1 MVRQFAVIG
10 LGRFG
15 ANIAVTLHG
24 MGYEVLAVDED
35 EDKVQEIMDRVTHAV
50 QADALD
56 EEVLKAL
63 GLRNFDLVIVAIGQD
78 IQASILVTVML
89 KDLGV
94 KSVVAKAQNDLH
106 GRVLER
112 VGADRVVYPERDMAI
127 RVAQHL
133 VSGNVLDYIE
143 LSPEYSIL
151 EMVTP
156 VEFAGK
162 ALGDI
167 DLRNRHRVSVMA
179 IKRGEDIIVAPG
191 GQEIIQAK
199 DILVVIGANADLKN
213 LRQERD

>member
-1 MVRQFAVIG
+1 MRQFAVIG

-15 ANIAVTLHG
+15 ASIAGTLHR

-35 EDKVQEIMDRVTHAV
+35 EDRVQEIMDQVTHAV

-56 EEVLKAL
+56 EEVLKTL

-112 VGADRVVYPERDMAI
+112 VGADQVIYPERDMAV

-156 VEFAGK
+156 DEFAGK
-162 ALGDI
+162 ALGNI

-191 GQEIIQAK
+191 GQELIQAK
-199 DILVVIGANADLKN
+199 DVLVVIGANEDLKN
-213 LRQERD
+213 LRRERD

>member
-1 MVRQFAVIG
+1 MRQFAVIG

-15 ANIAVTLHG
+15 ASIAGTLHR

-35 EDKVQEIMDRVTHAV
+35 EDRVQEIMDQVTHAV

-56 EEVLKAL
+56 EEVLKTL

-112 VGADRVVYPERDMAI
+112 VGADQVVYPERDMAV

-156 VEFAGK
+156 DEFAGK
-162 ALGDI
+162 ALGNI

-191 GQEIIQAK
+191 GQELIQAK
-199 DILVVIGANADLKN
+199 DVLVVIGANEDLKN
-213 LRQERD
+213 LRRERD

>member
-1 MVRQFAVIG
+1 MRQFAVIG

-15 ANIAVTLHG
+15 ASIAGTLHR

-35 EDKVQEIMDRVTHAV
+35 EDRVQEIMDQVTHAV

-56 EEVLKAL
+56 EEVLKTL

-112 VGADRVVYPERDMAI
+112 VGADQVIYPERDMAV

-156 VEFAGK
+156 DEFAGK
-162 ALGDI
+162 ALGNI

-199 DILVVIGANADLKN
+199 DVLVVIGANEDLKN
-213 LRQERD
+213 LRRERD